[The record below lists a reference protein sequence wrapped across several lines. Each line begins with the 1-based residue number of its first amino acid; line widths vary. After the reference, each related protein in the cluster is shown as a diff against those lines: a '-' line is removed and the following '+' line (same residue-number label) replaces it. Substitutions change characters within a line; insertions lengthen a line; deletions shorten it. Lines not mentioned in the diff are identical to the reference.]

1 MIEMELDND
10 KKKLFRIVRNKLGA
24 PIRKIQLTDEQ
35 LCDLLEISV
44 GNYAER
50 VQNFIIE
57 NNWASLYGKDMSNT
71 DIAYALSVRTLDIT
85 KDYSQY
91 FSKEVGLQQRGK
103 WELKKDFIKLEAG
116 KQVYVVPA
124 GREINKVMW
133 VTPPTTDAALWANYG
148 GFGVTF
154 GGGVTGQMGL
164 GSATVFG
171 GMGSA
176 YGMGAGLWALPL
188 ADVSVMAADLS
199 AKQQYF
205 RSDLT
210 YKVTAGP
217 NGTHLIHLM
226 STPGSK
232 LTFGAGGM
240 NQYSLH
246 NCTVWYT
253 YYDVNPLNVDD
264 CRKEN
269 SDVLLT
275 PDQVPLDEMDYS
287 MLNSPTKVIVR
298 QLLIAEAAETLG
310 LIRGTYSGNI
320 SMISNSLTLDYNMY
334 INLGQR
340 EKENAMRSLDERLQR
355 MNPYEVMKRQAELV
369 DSMIQAKKGTPLP
382 LMVI

>member
-1 MIEMELDND
+1 MIEMELDNE

-24 PIRKIQLTDEQ
+24 PVRKIQLTDEQ

-188 ADVSVMAADLS
+188 ADVHMLASDLS

-240 NQYSLH
+240 DQYSLH

-253 YYDVNPLNVDD
+253 YYDVNPSNVDD

-269 SDVLLT
+269 SDILLT

-355 MNPYEVMKRQAELV
+355 MSPYEVMKRQAELV

>member
-287 MLNSPTKVIVR
+287 MLNSPTKIIVR

>member
-1 MIEMELDND
+1 MIEMDLDND

-188 ADVSVMAADLS
+188 ADVHMLASDLS

-253 YYDVNPLNVDD
+253 YYDVNPSNVDD

-269 SDVLLT
+269 RDILLT

>member
-1 MIEMELDND
+1 MELDND

-71 DIAYALSVRTLDIT
+71 DIAYALSVRTLDIA

>member
-1 MIEMELDND
+1 MIEMDLDND

-24 PIRKIQLTDEQ
+24 PVRKIQLTDEQ

-188 ADVSVMAADLS
+188 ADVHMLASDLS

-253 YYDVNPLNVDD
+253 YYDVNPSNVDD

-269 SDVLLT
+269 GDILLT

>member
-24 PIRKIQLTDEQ
+24 PVRKIQLTDEQ

-253 YYDVNPLNVDD
+253 YYDVNPSNVDD
-264 CRKEN
+264 CSKEN
-269 SDVLLT
+269 SDILLT

>member
-1 MIEMELDND
+1 MDLDND

-44 GNYAER
+44 GNYAEK

-57 NNWASLYGKDMSNT
+57 NNWANLYGKNMSNT

-188 ADVSVMAADLS
+188 ADVSTMAADLS

-205 RSDLT
+205 RCDLT

-232 LTFGAGGM
+232 LTFGTGGI

-253 YYDVNPLNVDD
+253 YYDVNPSNVDD

-269 SDVLLT
+269 DDILLT
-275 PDQVPLDEMDYS
+275 PDQVPLDELDYT

-310 LIRGTYSGNI
+310 LIRGTFSGNV

-334 INLGQR
+334 INMGQR
-340 EKENAMRSLDERLQR
+340 EKENAMKSLEERLQR

-382 LMVI
+382 IMVI

>member
-1 MIEMELDND
+1 MDLDND

-44 GNYAER
+44 GNYAEK

-57 NNWASLYGKDMSNT
+57 NNWANLYGKNMSNT

-188 ADVSVMAADLS
+188 ADVSTMAADLS

-205 RSDLT
+205 RCDLT

-232 LTFGAGGM
+232 LTFGTGGI

-253 YYDVNPLNVDD
+253 YYDVNPSNVDD

-269 SDVLLT
+269 NDILLT
-275 PDQVPLDEMDYS
+275 PDQVPLDEMDYT

-310 LIRGTYSGNI
+310 LIRGTFSGNV

-334 INLGQR
+334 INMGQR
-340 EKENAMRSLDERLQR
+340 EKENAMKSLEERLQR

-382 LMVI
+382 IMVI

>member
-1 MIEMELDND
+1 MIIMDLDND

-24 PIRKIQLTDEQ
+24 PVRKIQLTDEQ

-44 GNYAER
+44 GNYAEK

-57 NNWASLYGKDMSNT
+57 NNWANLYGKNMSNT

-133 VTPPTTDAALWANYG
+133 VTPPTTDASLWANYG

-188 ADVSVMAADLS
+188 ADVSTMAADLS

-205 RSDLT
+205 RCDLT

-232 LTFGAGGM
+232 LTFGAGGI

-253 YYDVNPLNVDD
+253 YYDVNPSNVDD

-269 SDVLLT
+269 NDILLT
-275 PDQVPLDEMDYS
+275 PDQVPLDEMDYT

-310 LIRGTYSGNI
+310 LIRGTFSGNV

-334 INLGQR
+334 INMGQR
-340 EKENAMRSLDERLQR
+340 EKENAMKSLEERLQR

-382 LMVI
+382 IMVI

>member
-1 MIEMELDND
+1 MELDNE
-10 KKKLFRIVRNKLGA
+10 KKKLFQLTRSKLGA
-24 PIRKIQLTDEQ
+24 PIRKIQLTDDM
-35 LCDLLEISV
+35 LCDLLTIAV
-44 GNYAER
+44 GNYAEK

-57 NNWASLYGKDMSNT
+57 NNWANLYGKDMSNT
-71 DIAYALSVRTLDIT
+71 DIAYALSVRTLDIM

-103 WELKKDFIKLEAG
+103 WELKKDFIRLEAG

-188 ADVSVMAADLS
+188 ADVSTMAADLS

-205 RSDLT
+205 RCDLT

-253 YYDVNPLNVDD
+253 YYDVNPSNVDE

-269 SDVLLT
+269 SGVLLT
-275 PDQVPLDEMDYS
+275 PDQVPLDEMDYT
-287 MLNSPTKVIVR
+287 MLNAPTKIIVR

-334 INLGQR
+334 INMGQR
-340 EKENAMRSLDERLQR
+340 EKENALRSLDERLQR

>member
-1 MIEMELDND
+1 MSEMDLDND

-71 DIAYALSVRTLDIT
+71 DIAYALSVRTLDIA

-188 ADVSVMAADLS
+188 ADVHMLASDLS

>member
-264 CRKEN
+264 CRKEI

>member
-1 MIEMELDND
+1 MEID
-10 KKKLFRIVRNKLGA
+10 KEKRKLFDIVFSKLGS
-24 PIRKIQLTDEQ
+24 PIRKIQLTDEMM
-35 LCDLLEISV
+35 CNLLQICV
-44 GNYAER
+44 GNYAEK

-57 NNWASLYGKDMSNT
+57 NNWASLYGKNLSNI

-85 KDYSQY
+85 RDYSYY

-103 WELKKDFIKLEAG
+103 FELKKDFIKLEAG
-116 KQVYVVPA
+116 KQVYVIPA

-133 VTPPTTDAALWANYG
+133 VTPSTTDAALWANYG
-148 GFGVTF
+148 GMGVSF
-154 GGGVTGQMGL
+154 GGGVTGQMGI
-164 GSATVFG
+164 GAATAFG
-171 GMGSA
+171 GMGAA
-176 YGMGAGLWALPL
+176 YGMGAGIWCLPM
-188 ADVSVMAADLS
+188 ADVAMISADLS
-199 AKQQYF
+199 YKQSVF

-240 NQYSLH
+240 NQYSLN
-246 NCTVWYT
+246 NCTCWYT
-253 YYDVNPLNVDD
+253 YYDVNSSNAND
-264 CRKEN
+264 CQKEN
-269 SDVLLT
+269 EDVILT

-287 MLNSPTKVIVR
+287 MFNSPTKAIIR
-298 QLLIAEAAETLG
+298 QLLVGEAAETLG

-320 SMISNSLTLDYNMY
+320 SMISNNLTLDYNMF

-340 EKENAMRSLDERLQR
+340 EKENAMKSLDERLQR
-355 MNPYEVMKRQAELV
+355 MNPYEVMKKQAELV

-382 LMVI
+382 MMVI

>member
-1 MIEMELDND
+1 MIEMDLDND

-71 DIAYALSVRTLDIT
+71 DIAYALSVRTLDIA

>member
-171 GMGSA
+171 GMVS
-176 YGMGAGLWALPL
+176 GLYRLPTFICL
-188 ADVSVMAADLS
+188 LQIY
-199 AKQQYF
+199 QQNNNI
-205 RSDLT
+205 L
-210 YKVTAGP
+210 G
-217 NGTHLIHLM
+217 
-226 STPGSK
+226 
-232 LTFGAGGM
+232 
-240 NQYSLH
+240 
-246 NCTVWYT
+246 
-253 YYDVNPLNVDD
+253 
-264 CRKEN
+264 
-269 SDVLLT
+269 
-275 PDQVPLDEMDYS
+275 
-287 MLNSPTKVIVR
+287 VI
-298 QLLIAEAAETLG
+298 
-310 LIRGTYSGNI
+310 
-320 SMISNSLTLDYNMY
+320 
-334 INLGQR
+334 
-340 EKENAMRSLDERLQR
+340 
-355 MNPYEVMKRQAELV
+355 
-369 DSMIQAKKGTPLP
+369 
-382 LMVI
+382 

>member
-1 MIEMELDND
+1 MDLDND

>member
-71 DIAYALSVRTLDIT
+71 DIAYALSVRTLDIA

>member
-1 MIEMELDND
+1 MIEMDLDND

-24 PIRKIQLTDEQ
+24 PVRKIQLTDEQ
-35 LCDLLEISV
+35 LCDLLEIAV

-232 LTFGAGGM
+232 LTFGDGGM

-253 YYDVNPLNVDD
+253 YYDVNPSNVDD

-269 SDVLLT
+269 NDILLT

>member
-1 MIEMELDND
+1 MIEMDLDND

-24 PIRKIQLTDEQ
+24 PVRKIQLTDEQ